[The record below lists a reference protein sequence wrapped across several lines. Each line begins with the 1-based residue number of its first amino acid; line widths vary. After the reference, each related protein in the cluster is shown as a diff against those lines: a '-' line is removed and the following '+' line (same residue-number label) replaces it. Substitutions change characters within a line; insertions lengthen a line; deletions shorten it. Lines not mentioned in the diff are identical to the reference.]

1 MISYKDK
8 FSTHHKG
15 LGISLPVQCQC
26 AVKMNSLHFFQL
38 TDVICPVVLKEKN
51 VISLHF
57 QMNSNLTF

>member
-1 MISYKDK
+1 MISYKGK

-38 TDVICPVVLKEKN
+38 TDIICPVVLNEKN
-51 VISLHF
+51 FISIHF
-57 QMNSNLTF
+57 